1 MYKAT
6 KLLNMI
12 AVLSLLAGL
21 AEVGLRPAQVAA
33 AEPGRAEIRAART
46 LTAPV
51 IDGRLDESFW
61 NVSEPLAAHTDPSA
75 SDDSRFGLLWDD
87 TYLYIGVR
95 IEDDTPISGA
105 SGYWFDQD
113 SLHLFFDPALHR
125 SSPFAQDD
133 MQIGLLYAE
142 GSSTPEFR
150 FGAALNNHAGK
161 DERKVLRAI
170 QATPEGWTA
179 ELAVPWDMLNTDPRL
194 NRQLGLEV
202 GVTNRYDAADTAKQR
217 TSYWSAYNTMSF
229 WNDTSGY
236 GVVNLD
242 YDSPVSGAVDPVLF
256 QENFDDLQ
264 EGNVPPG
271 WISDVNAGSPAFRV
285 VHETATVTGDTY
297 SVTDTVYQTY
307 QNGRLRFDGNGAGLQ
322 ARITAPVQSDNY
334 TVEAD
339 VRIESVLNGARWA
352 ALMFRVPANGKA
364 PYNQMAVRQNGTYE
378 FAYRKPDNNWSVPA
392 NGTWR
397 PLELGEDYTMKVRVF
412 GKNVKEY
419 IKAKDDADFTLLM
432 DRTLESDLLERGKV
446 GFQADQ
452 MTVSFDNLKV
462 TRITADRL
470 DLNLPAA
477 AEALAG
483 PLTVTGT
490 VYFSD
495 GLEEPVTGEEL
506 KFYSSDES
514 VVKIV
519 DNQPVP
525 LKEGEATITAVYH
538 QAEAS
543 QAVRVTPSLTGAKVL
558 KLAHDT
564 GYLLADAGTP
574 VKLATVTFTAES
586 SDYSTAEITGDVVE
600 WSDDGGGLIRVDGGE
615 LTAERPGVYEMK
627 VRKDNAELSLIVVV
641 KAAEDGEYVLYEE
654 NFDRLAD
661 GAFPEAWTRLQGA
674 SEGKAG
680 VWAGAFEMQASAS
693 PDNPSRVLLPDYL
706 KLFGNYTIEAD
717 ITNAAANNS
726 GRWNSIMFRIQDEDY
741 PYYQMAVRKD
751 PSAYNGVEFAE
762 RTASNQWN
770 VMERGSYTEPMQE
783 GQALHYTVKAF
794 GNRVQEW
801 VDELMMIDSLKATAY
816 DKGGIGFQADGSD
829 MRIDNIRVTL
839 LEQPLP
845 APAIEPFI
853 KVAEPETR
861 IAMAPTIVTDI
872 ASQGDLAKLTGSQ
885 LPATAIFHLNAELSV
900 TEPGGGR
907 EIASLEEALAAAGDK
922 VIPAFYVTEELAVD
936 RLVHELRAR
945 GLEDVFIVSER
956 ADLVKRAR
964 AAYPMIRGILD
975 FTSIANPSREEL
987 LDIRRQ
993 TAASQARIALLPQS
1007 AATRENVS
1015 YLQKLA
1021 IMVWS
1026 KEAPDSSG
1034 GVLPLH
1040 RMITAGVNGLVAAEP
1055 AEAHEALK
1063 LYGRDTTLVR
1073 KVYMIGHRGMPSVSP
1088 ENTIES
1094 NTLALDA
1101 GADYIE
1107 NDMFLTKDGYLIISH
1122 SSVLETTTDGY
1133 GPVENHTLAELKAFN
1148 ANKPYPQGFPVVR
1161 MPTLDE
1167 QLELARARGRMVYA
1181 EIKTETPAAVDA
1193 FVSTVKKH
1201 NAEDIVN
1208 VMSFYPAQ
1216 LDRLAVLMPEMNAG
1230 LLTGYIASENN
1241 VEGSLRDTLKALSK
1255 QNWTYNTDYN
1265 GLGPKFMEA
1274 AKHRGL
1280 LISPWTLNK
1289 REDIVKYFK
1298 MGAFGITTDYTYYAS
1313 DWAASLAARE
1323 PVITLNK
1330 GESRTLSAQVETYK
1344 GDKTEVAP
1352 EVVLLAGADAVQADG
1367 ATVKAVGAGKAYALL
1382 RYSAAIDGGGTYDL
1396 YSEPVE
1402 IAVNGGG
1409 DSGGEPPGGGG
1420 DNNGGGNNGGGN
1432 NSGGNNGGGGNG
1444 GNNGNN
1450 GGGSGNGGSS
1460 GGGSPGNSSA
1470 GGTNSGNSGAP
1481 ETGGVSQPGQ
1491 AEQTGVMEA
1500 AGGAVSAAELEQ
1512 AFRDGRRVEVRFTG
1526 ERLTLPLSALAAAA
1540 GMSGAEL
1547 TAVNTELNAG
1557 YRLPLRQLDAAQA
1570 ARVLGVNADALEL
1583 IVTVRGLDGAEAE
1596 AVRNA
1601 ADRAG
1606 GTLAGP
1612 VVEFGL
1618 QAADRSSKSAVPFA
1632 LLGSI
1637 KYIGIKGNG
1646 NTMEIAGARYDTAR
1660 KALAFTPGRYAADT
1674 SEVVLTHG
1682 GNGIYTAVAM
1692 NKDFADM
1699 NGHWAEAAAEKLA
1712 NRLLLS
1718 GTGGGAFEPD
1728 RAVTRAEFAAML
1740 VRALGLS
1747 DSEST
1752 AASEQGAVTP
1762 ALSDVGANDWFAPY
1776 VRAASAAGLVSGYAD
1791 GTFRPD
1797 APVTRGEQAVMMA
1810 RAIKLAGFGGEA
1822 AAAGGSGALERF
1834 RDASEVK
1841 WGQAEWSLVLEAGLF
1856 NGISG
1861 NRLAPAAPSSRA
1873 QSAVILDRFLEAAG
1887 FLE

>member
-21 AEVGLRPAQVAA
+21 ADVGLRPAQVAAA

-61 NVSEPLAAHTDPSA
+61 NVSEPLAAHTDPTA

-161 DERKVLRAI
+161 DEKQVLRAI

-179 ELAVPWDMLNTDPRL
+179 ELAVPWDMLNANPRL

-217 TSYWSAYNTMSF
+217 SSYWSAYNTMSF

-242 YDSPVSGAVDPVLF
+242 YNSPVSGTVDPVLF

-264 EGNVPPG
+264 EGTVPPG

-297 SVTDTVYQTY
+297 SVTDAVYQTY
-307 QNGRLRFDGNGAGLQ
+307 QNGRLRFEGNGAGLQ

-352 ALMFRVPANGKA
+352 ALMFRVPASGKA

-412 GKNVKEY
+412 GNNVKEY

-462 TRITADRL
+462 TCIMADRL
-470 DLNLPAA
+470 ELNLPAA

-490 VYFSD
+490 VYYSD

-506 KFYSSDES
+506 KLYSSDES

-543 QAVRVTPSLTGAKVL
+543 RAVRVTPSLTGAKVL

-574 VKLATVTFTAES
+574 VKLASVRFTAES
-586 SDYSTAEITGDVVE
+586 SDYSTAELSGDVVE
-600 WSDDGGGLIRVDGGE
+600 WSAESGGAIRVDGGE
-615 LTAERPGVYEMK
+615 LTAEHPGVYKVK
-627 VRKDNAELSLIVVV
+627 VRKDSAELSLIVVA

-661 GAFPEAWTRLQGA
+661 GTFPEAWTRIQGA

-680 VWAGAFEMQASAS
+680 VRGGAFEIQASAS

-717 ITNAAANNS
+717 ITNTAANNS
-726 GRWNSIMFRIQDEDY
+726 ARWNSVMFRIQGGDY

-751 PSAYNGVEFAE
+751 PSVYNGVEFAE

-801 VDELMMIDSLKATAY
+801 VGELMIIDSLKATAY

-853 KVAEPETR
+853 KVAEPDTR

-872 ASQGDLAKLTGSQ
+872 VSQGDLDKLMGSQ

-900 TEPGGGR
+900 MEPGGGQQ
-907 EIASLEEALAAAGDK
+907 ITSLEEALAAAGDK
-922 VIPAFYVTEELAVD
+922 VIPAFYVTEELTVD
-936 RLVHELRAR
+936 RLIYELRAR
-945 GLEDVFIVSER
+945 GLEDVFIVSDR

-964 AAYPMIRGILD
+964 IAYPMIRGILD
-975 FTSIANPSREEL
+975 FTATADPSREEL

-1026 KEAPDSSG
+1026 KEAPDSTG
-1034 GVLPLH
+1034 GALQLH

-1063 LYGRDTTLVR
+1063 QYGRDTTLVR

-1122 SSVLETTTDGY
+1122 SSVLETTTDGH
-1133 GPVENHTLAELKAFN
+1133 GPVENYTLAELRAFN
-1148 ANKPYPQGFPVVR
+1148 ANKPFPQGFPVVR

-1167 QLELARARGRMVYA
+1167 QLELARVRGRMVYA

-1323 PVITLNK
+1323 PAITLDK

-1344 GDKTEVAP
+1344 GDKTEVEP
-1352 EVVLLAGADAVQADG
+1352 EVVLIAGADAVQADG
-1367 ATVKAVGAGKAYALL
+1367 ATVKAIGAGKAYALL

-1409 DSGGEPPGGGG
+1409 DNGGESPGGG
-1420 DNNGGGNNGGGN
+1420 DNGGGSNGGGN
-1432 NSGGNNGGGGNG
+1432 NSGGNNGGG

-1460 GGGSPGNSSA
+1460 GGGSPGNGN
-1470 GGTNSGNSGAP
+1470 GGTNSGNSGASG
-1481 ETGGVSQPGQ
+1481 TGGVSQSGQ
-1491 AEQTGVMEA
+1491 AEQTGVVEA
-1500 AGGAVSAAELEQ
+1500 VGGAVSAAELEQ

-1526 ERLTLPLSALAAAA
+1526 ERLTLPLSVLAEAA
-1540 GMSGAEL
+1540 GTSGAEL

-1557 YRLPLRQLDAAQA
+1557 YRLPLRQLDTAQA
-1570 ARVLGVNADALEL
+1570 AKALGVNADALEL
-1583 IVTVRGLDGAEAE
+1583 VATVRGLDGAEAE

-1618 QAADRSSKSAVPFA
+1618 QAADSSSKSAVPFA

-1637 KYIGIKGNG
+1637 KYIGLKGNG
-1646 NTMEIAGARYDTAR
+1646 NGMEIAGARFDTTR
-1660 KALAFTPGRYAADT
+1660 KALAFTPGGYAADA

-1718 GTGGGAFEPD
+1718 GTGSGAFEPD

-1747 DSEST
+1747 DSAST
-1752 AASEQGAVTP
+1752 AAAEQGAATP
-1762 ALSDVGANDWFAPY
+1762 ALSDVGADDWFAPY

-1791 GTFRPD
+1791 GTFRPG
-1797 APVTRGEQAVMMA
+1797 APVTRGEQAAMMA
-1810 RAIKLAGFGGEA
+1810 RAMKLAGFGGEA

-1861 NRLAPAAPSSRA
+1861 NRLASASPSSRA

>member
-12 AVLSLLAGL
+12 AILSLLVGL
-21 AEVGLRPAQVAA
+21 ADVGLRPAPIAA
-33 AEPGRAEIRAART
+33 AEPGRAEIRAAQT

-61 NVSEPLAAHTDPSA
+61 NVSEQLTAHTDPSA
-75 SDDSRFGLLWDD
+75 SEDSRFGLLWDD

-95 IEDDTPISGA
+95 VEDDTPISGA

-113 SLHLFFDPALHR
+113 SLHLFFDPTLHR

-133 MQIGLLYAE
+133 MQIGLVYTE

-161 DERKVLRAI
+161 DEKKVLRAI

-242 YDSPVSGAVDPVLF
+242 YDSPVSGVVDPVLF
-256 QENFDDLQ
+256 EENFDDLQ
-264 EGNVPPG
+264 EGAVPPG

-297 SVTDTVYQTY
+297 SVTDAVY
-307 QNGRLRFDGNGAGLQ
+307 QNGRLHFDGNGAGKQ

-339 VRIESVLNGARWA
+339 IRIESVLNGARWA

-412 GKNVKEY
+412 GNNVKEY

-432 DRTLESDLLERGKV
+432 DKTLESDLLERGKV

-470 DLNLPAA
+470 DLNLPTT
-477 AEALAG
+477 AEALTG

-490 VYFSD
+490 VYYSD
-495 GLEEPVTGEEL
+495 GFEEPVTGKEL
-506 KFYSSDES
+506 KLYSSDES
-514 VVKIV
+514 VIKIV

-525 LKEGEATITAVYH
+525 LKEGEATITTVYN
-538 QAEAS
+538 QAEES
-543 QAVRVTPSLTGAKVL
+543 VTVRVTPSLTGAKVL

-564 GYLLADAGTP
+564 GYLLANAGAP
-574 VKLATVTFTAES
+574 VKLASVMFIAES
-586 SDYSTAEITGDVVE
+586 SDYSTAELSGDVVE
-600 WSDDGGGLIRVDGGE
+600 WSDESGGAIRVEGGE
-615 LTAERPGVYEMK
+615 LMAERPGVYKVK
-627 VRKDNAELSLIVVV
+627 VRKDNAELSLIIVA
-641 KAAEDGEYVLYEE
+641 KDAEDGEYVLYEE

-661 GAFPEAWTRLQGA
+661 GTFPEAWTRIQGA

-680 VWAGAFEMQASAS
+680 VRGGAFEMQASAS

-717 ITNAAANNS
+717 ITNTAANNS
-726 GRWNSIMFRIQDEDY
+726 GRWNSIMFRVQGGNY

-751 PSAYNGVEFAE
+751 PSVYNGVEFAE

-783 GQALHYTVKAF
+783 GQALHYTVKTF

-801 VDELMMIDSLKATAY
+801 VDKLMIIDSLKATAY
-816 DKGGIGFQADGSD
+816 DKGGIGFQADGST
-829 MRIDNIRVTL
+829 MRIDNVRVTL
-839 LEQPLP
+839 LEESLS

-861 IAMAPTIVTDI
+861 IAMAPTIVTEI
-872 ASQGDLAKLTGSQ
+872 MSQGDLSKLTGSQ
-885 LPATAIFHLNAELSV
+885 LPATAIFHLNADLTV
-900 TEPGGGR
+900 TEPGGGQ
-907 EIASLEEALAAAGDK
+907 ELASLDEALAATGDK
-922 VIPAFYVTEELAVD
+922 IIPAFFVTEELAVD
-936 RLVHELRAR
+936 RLVYELRDR
-945 GLEDVFIVSER
+945 GLEDVFIVSDR
-956 ADLVKRAR
+956 VDLVKRAR

-975 FTSIANPSREEL
+975 FTANANPSREEL

-1040 RMITAGVNGLVAAEP
+1040 RMITVGVNGMVTNEP

-1063 LYGRDTTLVR
+1063 LYGRDTTLMR

-1133 GPVENHTLAELKAFN
+1133 GQVENYTLAELKAFN

-1181 EIKTETPAAVDA
+1181 EIKTETPAAADA

-1230 LLTGYIASENN
+1230 LLTGFIASENN

-1265 GLGPKFMEA
+1265 GLGPNFMEA

-1280 LISPWTLNK
+1280 LISPWTLNQ
-1289 REDIVKYFK
+1289 REDIIKYFK

-1313 DWAASLAARE
+1313 DWAVSLAARE
-1323 PVITLNK
+1323 PVITLGK
-1330 GESRTLSAQVETYK
+1330 GESRALSAQLETYK
-1344 GDKTEVAP
+1344 GDKTEVKP
-1352 EVVLLAGADAVQADG
+1352 EVVLIAGTEAVQANG
-1367 ATVKAVGAGKAYALL
+1367 ATVKAVRAGKAYALL

-1402 IAVNGGG
+1402 IVVKGGG
-1409 DSGGEPPGGGG
+1409 DSGSESP
-1420 DNNGGGNNGGGN
+1420 GGGNNGG
-1432 NSGGNNGGGGNG
+1432 
-1444 GNNGNN
+1444 
-1450 GGGSGNGGSS
+1450 GNGGSS
-1460 GGGSPGNSSA
+1460 GGGSPGNSS

-1491 AEQTGVMEA
+1491 AVQTGVVEA
-1500 AGGAVSAAELEQ
+1500 AGGVVSAAELEQ

-1526 ERLTLPLSALAAAA
+1526 ERLTLPLSVLAEAA
-1540 GMSGAEL
+1540 GTSGAEL
-1547 TAVNTELNAG
+1547 TAVNTGLNAG
-1557 YRLPLRQLDAAQA
+1557 YRLPLRQLDTAQA
-1570 ARVLGVNADALEL
+1570 ARALGVNADALEL
-1583 IVTVRGLDGAEAE
+1583 VVTVRGLNGAEAE

-1612 VVEFGL
+1612 AVEFGL
-1618 QAADRSSKSAVPFA
+1618 QAADSSSKSAVPFA

-1637 KYIGIKGNG
+1637 KYIGLTGNG
-1646 NTMEIAGARYDTAR
+1646 NGMEIAGARYETSQ
-1660 KALAFTPGRYAADT
+1660 KVLAFTPGRYAVDA
-1674 SEVVLTHG
+1674 SEVVLTHS

-1712 NRLLLS
+1712 GRLLLS
-1718 GTGGGAFEPD
+1718 GTGSGAFEPD

-1752 AASEQGAVTP
+1752 AVAEQGAATP
-1762 ALSDVGANDWFAPY
+1762 ALSDVGADDWFAPY
-1776 VRAASAAGLVSGYAD
+1776 VQAASAAGLVNGFAD
-1791 GTFRPD
+1791 ETFRPD

-1810 RAIKLAGFGGEA
+1810 RAMKLAGFGSEGA
-1822 AAAGGSGALERF
+1822 APDGAGGLGRF

-1841 WGQAEWSLVLEAGLF
+1841 WGQAEWGLVLDAGLF

-1873 QSAVILDRFLEAAG
+1873 QSAVILDRFLESAG

>member
-1 MYKAT
+1 M
-6 KLLNMI
+6 
-12 AVLSLLAGL
+12 
-21 AEVGLRPAQVAA
+21 
-33 AEPGRAEIRAART
+33 
-46 LTAPV
+46 
-51 IDGRLDESFW
+51 
-61 NVSEPLAAHTDPSA
+61 
-75 SDDSRFGLLWDD
+75 
-87 TYLYIGVR
+87 R

-217 TSYWSAYNTMSF
+217 TSYWSAYKTMSF

-586 SDYSTAEITGDVVE
+586 SDYSTAEISGDVVE

-654 NFDRLAD
+654 NFDQLAD
-661 GAFPEAWTRLQGA
+661 GTFPEAWTRLQGA

-680 VWAGAFEMQASAS
+680 VRAGAFEMQASAS

-726 GRWNSIMFRIQDEDY
+726 GRWNSIMFRIQDGNY

-783 GQALHYTVKAF
+783 GKALHYTVKAF

-1402 IAVNGGG
+1402 IAVNGV
-1409 DSGGEPPGGGG
+1409 
-1420 DNNGGGNNGGGN
+1420 
-1432 NSGGNNGGGGNG
+1432 
-1444 GNNGNN
+1444 
-1450 GGGSGNGGSS
+1450 
-1460 GGGSPGNSSA
+1460 
-1470 GGTNSGNSGAP
+1470 
-1481 ETGGVSQPGQ
+1481 ETAAVSRREVAAITMEEAITEEAIT
-1491 AEQTGVMEA
+1491 AEETTEVA
-1500 AGGAVSAAELEQ
+1500 AMAATMATTAGAV
-1512 AFRDGRRVEVRFTG
+1512 VM
-1526 ERLTLPLSALAAAA
+1526 AAAA
-1540 GMSGAEL
+1540 AAVRPATAALAER
-1547 TAVNTELNAG
+1547 TAEIAERPKPAAFRSQVKQS
-1557 YRLPLRQLDAAQA
+1557 RQALWKPPA
-1570 ARVLGVNADALEL
+1570 ARFRPRSWSRRSG
-1583 IVTVRGLDGAEAE
+1583 T
-1596 AVRNA
+1596 
-1601 ADRAG
+1601 AG
-1606 GTLAGP
+1606 GLRS
-1612 VVEFGL
+1612 GL
-1618 QAADRSSKSAVPFA
+1618 
-1632 LLGSI
+1632 
-1637 KYIGIKGNG
+1637 
-1646 NTMEIAGARYDTAR
+1646 
-1660 KALAFTPGRYAADT
+1660 
-1674 SEVVLTHG
+1674 
-1682 GNGIYTAVAM
+1682 
-1692 NKDFADM
+1692 
-1699 NGHWAEAAAEKLA
+1699 
-1712 NRLLLS
+1712 
-1718 GTGGGAFEPD
+1718 
-1728 RAVTRAEFAAML
+1728 RASV
-1740 VRALGLS
+1740 
-1747 DSEST
+1747 
-1752 AASEQGAVTP
+1752 
-1762 ALSDVGANDWFAPY
+1762 
-1776 VRAASAAGLVSGYAD
+1776 
-1791 GTFRPD
+1791 
-1797 APVTRGEQAVMMA
+1797 
-1810 RAIKLAGFGGEA
+1810 
-1822 AAAGGSGALERF
+1822 
-1834 RDASEVK
+1834 
-1841 WGQAEWSLVLEAGLF
+1841 
-1856 NGISG
+1856 
-1861 NRLAPAAPSSRA
+1861 
-1873 QSAVILDRFLEAAG
+1873 
-1887 FLE
+1887 